1 VYDNRWTSQ
10 QSRYLL
16 AMDSIKYVIA
26 RRQFLLEKERIV
38 GYADVSD
45 FYKLWSISGQMIG
58 QQKLRAETNF

>member
-1 VYDNRWTSQ
+1 
-10 QSRYLL
+10 
-16 AMDSIKYVIA
+16 MDSIKYVIA
-26 RRQFLLEKERIV
+26 RRQFLLEKEKIV